1 METHEYEYDEA
12 YYQVQDDVMESLP
25 LEMDEESFLD

>member
-1 METHEYEYDEA
+1 METREYEDA

-25 LEMDEESFLD
+25 LDMDEEAFLD

>member
-1 METHEYEYDEA
+1 MEAREYQDA

-25 LEMDEESFLD
+25 LDMDEEAFLD